1 MELSVGD
8 EMEMATL
15 GGDAAHEGCY
25 LRASAPSFEDA
36 LNQEGRLSA
45 TTTVSSIEAT
55 MTARQPF
62 IAPSD
67 SSVQLGMSLGCKRKA
82 TE

>member
-1 MELSVGD
+1 MEL
-8 EMEMATL
+8 ATL
-15 GGDAAHEGCY
+15 GGDAAREGRY
-25 LRASAPSFEDA
+25 FRASAPSFEDPSD
-36 LNQEGRLSA
+36 QEGRLSA

-67 SSVQLGMSLGCKRKA
+67 SSVQLGMSLGCRRKA
-82 TE
+82 TK